1 MATIGA
7 VWLRP
12 PTSEDGYL
20 PEGPRAFGDGVA
32 WVNIQAGAD
41 AAVGHLHTA
50 AWEGTGPRRF
60 ELPARP
66 GFALPTSRPGV
77 VLAGCDKVVG
87 LFDTRS
93 GEWTPL
99 AAIPDTHPRTI
110 INDAEIV
117 PGGKA
122 VVFGTKDTSFADPIA
137 HLYLFTTADN
147 TVSVLAD
154 SQTCSNGK
162 VFADGG
168 RTLYDID
175 TPRKVVSRYRFDP
188 ASRTIHGDGIALDLR
203 HRDDFPDGMCDAGDG
218 TVVIAFYNPN
228 PVAHGTAVRYR
239 LGTGEVL
246 HEWHTPGSPRVT
258 CPLLVRRPDGVKLL
272 LTTAV
277 EGMPADQLGRCP
289 NAGCLFV
296 ADAAGCEPPPEDV
309 VVV

>member
-1 MATIGA
+1 MTTVGE
-7 VWLRP
+7 VWFRP
-12 PTSEDGYL
+12 PAADDGHL
-20 PEGPRAFGDGVA
+20 PEGPRAFGDGLA
-32 WVNIQAGAD
+32 WVNIQAGAE
-41 AAVGHLHTA
+41 AEFGHLHTRSWA
-50 AWEGTGPRRF
+50 GALHRRYA
-60 ELPARP
+60 LPARP

-77 VLAGCDKVVG
+77 VLTGCDKVIG
-87 LFDTRS
+87 LFDTAS
-93 GEWTPL
+93 NEWTPL

-110 INDAEIV
+110 INDAEVV

-137 HLYLFTTADN
+137 HMYLFTLTDSAI
-147 TVSVLAD
+147 TTLAGG
-154 SQTCSNGK
+154 QTCSNGK

-175 TPRKVVSRYRFDP
+175 TPRKAVTRYRFDI
-188 ASRTIHGDGIALDLR
+188 STRTVVEDGIALDLG

-228 PVAHGTAVRYR
+228 FADSGRAVRYR

-258 CPLLVRRPDGVKLL
+258 CPLLNRRPDGVKLI

-277 EGMPADQLGRCP
+277 EGMPADQLARCP

-296 ADAAGCEPPPEDV
+296 ADAAGCNPPPEEV